1 MAMNELEKRLVS
13 LDLMITRTKPL
24 RDQQE
29 TDLKRVKS
37 YKADGVA
44 AKELLDQTKEAL
56 KSAKTERKAI
66 IAKLLKAADAAA
78 QKPGRRT
85 THAS

>member
-1 MAMNELEKRLVS
+1 MAMNELEQRLVG
-13 LDLMITRTKPL
+13 LDLIIARTKPL
-24 RDQQE
+24 RDRQE
-29 TDLKRVKS
+29 KDLKRVKS

-44 AKELLDQTKEAL
+44 AKELLDQTKKTL
-56 KSAKTERKAI
+56 KSAKAERKAI

-78 QKPGRRT
+78 KKPERRT

>member
-1 MAMNELEKRLVS
+1 MNELEQRLVS
-13 LDLMITRTKPL
+13 LDLTIARTKPM

-29 TDLKRVKS
+29 KDLKRVKS

-44 AKELLDQTKEAL
+44 AKELLDRTKKTL
-56 KSAKTERKAI
+56 KSAKTERKTI

-78 QKPGRRT
+78 KKPERRT
-85 THAS
+85 IHAS

>member
-1 MAMNELEKRLVS
+1 MNELEQRLVS
-13 LDLMITRTKPL
+13 LDLTIARSKPM

-29 TDLKRVKS
+29 KDLKRVKS

-44 AKELLDQTKEAL
+44 AKELLDRTKKTL
-56 KSAKTERKAI
+56 KSAKAERKAI

-78 QKPGRRT
+78 KKPERRT
-85 THAS
+85 IHAS

>member
-1 MAMNELEKRLVS
+1 MNELEKRLVS
-13 LDLMITRTKPL
+13 LDLTIARTRPL

-29 TDLKRVKS
+29 KDLKRVKS
-37 YKADGVA
+37 YKSDGIA
-44 AKELLDQTKEAL
+44 AKELLDHTKKAL
-56 KSAKTERKAI
+56 KSAKAERKAI

-78 QKPGRRT
+78 KKPERRT